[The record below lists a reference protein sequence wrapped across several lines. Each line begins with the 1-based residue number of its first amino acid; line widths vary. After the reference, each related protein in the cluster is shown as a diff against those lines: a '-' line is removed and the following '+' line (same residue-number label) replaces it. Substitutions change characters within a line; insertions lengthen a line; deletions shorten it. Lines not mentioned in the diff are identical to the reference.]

1 MMIYKE
7 FDDYEK
13 ACQFYKTVKEGK
25 IECSLDKSR
34 EYWIV
39 WYDAVQYDE
48 EPTREAV
55 IEYFRHCIE
64 FDNNFSM
71 SIEVLEKAI
80 EYIQQ
85 APKYRK
91 KAKRWKRK
99 YMYLLSK
106 VEKIRA
112 EIAEDLANTT
122 KEAKQTQDDVD
133 CGKGIG
139 LQMALNTIDKYREV
153 R

>member
-1 MMIYKE
+1 MN
-7 FDDYEK
+7 
-13 ACQFYKTVKEGK
+13 
-25 IECSLDKSR
+25 
-34 EYWIV
+34 
-39 WYDAVQYDE
+39 E
-48 EPTREAV
+48 EPTRKEV

-99 YMYLLSK
+99 YMSLRSE

-112 EIAEDLANTT
+112 EIAEDMANAT
-122 KEAKQTQDDVD
+122 KEAKQTQDDID
-133 CGKGIG
+133 CGITIG
-139 LQMALNTIDKYREV
+139 LQMALDTVNKYMAEGEV
-153 R
+153 RNNDKRESLDISTKDC